1 MLFQGTNPIKQFCTV
16 WRLYM
21 MYKETMGFV
30 KGLGAGLLAVTAVTA
45 VGSQMMKKDKRL
57 RRSVNKAMH
66 AVGSDANTMVGSV
79 EHMFRG

>member
-1 MLFQGTNPIKQFCTV
+1 
-16 WRLYM
+16 M

-30 KGLGAGLLAVTAVTA
+30 KGLGAGLLAVTAV
-45 VGSQMMKKDKRL
+45 GSQMMKKDTRL

-66 AVGSDANTMVGSV
+66 AVGSAANTMVGSV

>member
-1 MLFQGTNPIKQFCTV
+1 MLFRETNPIKQFCTV

-45 VGSQMMKKDKRL
+45 VGSKMMKNDKRL
-57 RRSVNKAMH
+57 RRNVNKAVQ
-66 AVGSDANTMVGSV
+66 AVGSAASSVAGSV
-79 EHMFRG
+79 GHMFH